1 MTRPGGGGRW
11 QDVAEKGA
19 VLGIRILVWS
29 SRLLGRRLGRV
40 LLHPVAAWY
49 VAFHGDVR
57 RASRAFLLRAQ
68 GRAALGDVYRHVLC
82 FAQVTF
88 DRLFLVRGEYRP
100 FAVSFRGEDLLRS
113 LRDAGR
119 GAVLLLAHFGSF
131 EVMRAF
137 SRERALPIHMLGYFR
152 NARMI
157 NAALRKLNPMADA
170 RLVEIRPA
178 DPTFVFEVEALVAS
192 GALVGTMGDRVGF
205 DGKAVRVPFLGTPA
219 AFPTGPWLLAAALHC
234 PVYLV
239 FGIYREPNRYELSCE
254 LLAERV
260 ELPRAGRQ
268 EALAALVARYAGRLE
283 AACRDAP
290 YNWFNFYDFWSAA

>member
-1 MTRPGGGGRW
+1 MSAAGASRW
-11 QDVAEKGA
+11 QDAAEKGA
-19 VLGIRILVWS
+19 VLGIELLVWA
-29 SRLLGRRLGRV
+29 SRLLGRRLGRL

-49 VAFHGDVR
+49 AAFHGDVR
-57 RASRAFLLRAQ
+57 RASRAYLLRAQ
-68 GRAALGDVYRHVLC
+68 GRASPADVYRHVLC
-82 FAQVTF
+82 FARVTF

-100 FAVSFRGEDLLRS
+100 FAVTFRGEEHLRA

-119 GAVLLLAHFGSF
+119 GAILLLAHLGSF

-137 SRERALPIHMLGYFR
+137 SVERALPVRMLGYFR

-157 NAALRKLNPMADA
+157 NAALRRLNPAADA
-170 RLVEIRPA
+170 QLVEIRPD

-205 DGKAVRVPFLGTPA
+205 DGKAVRVPFLGAPA
-219 AFPTGPWLLAAALHC
+219 SFPTGPWLLAAALRC
-234 PVYLV
+234 PVYLA

-260 ELPRAGRQ
+260 DLPRGARQ
-268 EALAALVARYAGRLE
+268 EAVAALVARYADRLA
-283 AACRDAP
+283 AACREAP
-290 YNWFNFYDFWSAA
+290 YNWFNFHDFWSAA

>member
-1 MTRPGGGGRW
+1 MSAEARRW
-11 QDVAEKGA
+11 QEVAEKGA
-19 VLGIRILVWS
+19 VLGIRILVWA
-29 SRLLGRRLGRV
+29 SRLLGRRLGRL

-49 VAFHGDVR
+49 AAFHGDVR
-57 RASRAFLLRAQ
+57 RASRAYLRRAQ
-68 GRAALGDVYRHVLC
+68 GRATAADVYRHVLC
-82 FAQVTF
+82 FARVTF

-100 FAVSFRGEDLLRS
+100 FEVTFRGEEHLRA

-119 GAVLLLAHFGSF
+119 GAILVLAHLGSF

-137 SRERALPIHMLGYFR
+137 SRERSLPIHVLGYFG
-152 NARMI
+152 NARMV
-157 NAALRKLNPMADA
+157 NAALRELNPAADA
-170 RLVEIRPA
+170 RLVEIRPD

-205 DGKAVRVPFLGTPA
+205 DGKAVRVPFLGAPA

-234 PVYLV
+234 PVYV
-239 FGIYREPNRYELSCE
+239 AFGLYREPNRYELSCE

-260 ELPRAGRQ
+260 DLPRAARE
-268 EALAALVARYAGRLE
+268 EALAALAARYAERLA
-283 AACRDAP
+283 AACREAP